1 MVGFERAQT
10 FHLSKLIYDGKKKN
24 LKTRQFFFNQFSFVM
39 YITCYSFDKDGKW
52 DVYSLIKVGF
62 FGEDIIKI
70 HQIFKTP
77 N

>member
-1 MVGFERAQT
+1 
-10 FHLSKLIYDGKKKN
+10 
-24 LKTRQFFFNQFSFVM
+24 M
-39 YITCYSFDKDGKW
+39 YIICYSFDKDGKW

-70 HQIFKTP
+70 